1 MKLRQTLVV
10 LASALVLAGI
20 PAAVSAT
27 PGSGV
32 SGVILAQGESD
43 DGIVVRGRG
52 TTDVVPRWIDREA
65 ALPHQ
70 SDKGPLSLRDRVQRH
85 GYGEITIQPGGSTGW
100 HYHDGQL
107 IAVVKQGTLTR
118 TMDDCSTEV
127 TPAGESFVE
136 PRGKNHVHLG
146 RNLGTEPVILLV
158 TYVLPDGKPLSQDA
172 PAPAVCD

>member
-1 MKLRQTLVV
+1 MKLRKILVV
-10 LASALVLAGI
+10 LASALALVGVS
-20 PAAVSAT
+20 AAVVSAT
-27 PGSGV
+27 PGTGV
-32 SGVILAQGESD
+32 TGVILGQGESD
-43 DGIVVRGRG
+43 DGIYVRGRG
-52 TTDVVPRWIDREA
+52 TTDVVVR
-65 ALPHQ
+65 
-70 SDKGPLSLRDRVQRH
+70 
-85 GYGEITIQPGGSTGW
+85 EITIQPGGSTGW

-136 PRGKNHVHLG
+136 PRGKSHVHIG

-172 PAPAVCD
+172 PAPQHCHL

>member
-1 MKLRQTLVV
+1 MKLRKILVV
-10 LASALVLAGI
+10 LAAAPALVGV

-32 SGVILAQGESD
+32 TGVILAQGESD
-43 DGIVVRGRG
+43 EGIVIRGRG
-52 TTDVVPRWIDREA
+52 TTDVVVR
-65 ALPHQ
+65 
-70 SDKGPLSLRDRVQRH
+70 
-85 GYGEITIQPGGSTGW
+85 EITIQPGGSTGW

-136 PRGKNHVHLG
+136 PRGRNHVHIG
-146 RNLGTEPVILLV
+146 RNLGTEPVILMV

-172 PAPAVCD
+172 PKPPNCTSS

>member
-1 MKLRQTLVV
+1 MKLRQPLIVLSAV
-10 LASALVLAGI
+10 LALVGV

-32 SGVILAQGESD
+32 TGVILAQGESD
-43 DGIVVRGRG
+43 DGIVIRGRG
-52 TTDVVPRWIDREA
+52 TTDVVVR
-65 ALPHQ
+65 
-70 SDKGPLSLRDRVQRH
+70 
-85 GYGEITIQPGGSTGW
+85 EITIQPGGSTGW

-118 TMDDCSTEV
+118 TMDDCTTEV

-136 PRGKNHVHLG
+136 PRGRNHVHIG
-146 RNLGTEPVILLV
+146 RNLGTEPVILMV

-172 PAPAVCD
+172 PKPANCD